1 MLEGPFH
8 ADCRGS
14 TGSTS
19 GPAGL
24 AARQS
29 GTMSHPPI
37 RFRLIPV
44 VVLAGL
50 LGSEP
55 IFSQLGGAPVE
66 ARVPFAPAPFV
77 SDGRT
82 RLAYELHITN
92 FYRNSGTLRLER
104 IEVFAAD
111 ETTPI
116 ARHEGADLAKIV
128 VHPHAIPPPSDPL
141 AIDAGLRA
149 VVYMWVTLPAGARA
163 PAALRHRLLLRTEKD
178 VEHVMDGVTVDV
190 RNTAAPVLGSPF
202 RDGTWLVA
210 NGPGNHRAHHWGG
223 LLAHNGRVTVPQR
236 FALDLI
242 GLDAAGKAVRG
253 DIKKSANTDW
263 IGYGTEVLAVADGV
277 VRDMQDGQP
286 DKVPLVAQPANSA
299 YRPGRRWQLR
309 DPGSRRQCL
318 CVLCALSAWQP
329 HGEKGRPGPSRSRT
343 GPTGQLWK
351 LERASSAFARRR
363 LVAPRNIGRIA
374 VRLSV
379 LRSTRRDHHRA
390 RARRGFQRPA
400 SRPRT

>member
-1 MLEGPFH
+1 
-8 ADCRGS
+8 
-14 TGSTS
+14 
-19 GPAGL
+19 
-24 AARQS
+24 
-29 GTMSHPPI
+29 MSHLPS
-37 RFRLIPV
+37 RSRLIPV

-104 IEVFAAD
+104 VEVFAAD
-111 ETTPI
+111 ETAPI
-116 ARHEGADLAKIV
+116 ARHEGADLANLV
-128 VHPHAIPPPSDPL
+128 VHPHATPPPSDPL
-141 AIDAGLRA
+141 AIAAGLRA
-149 VVYMWVTLPAGARA
+149 VVYMWVTLPPGERA

-190 RNTAAPVLGSPF
+190 RNAAPPVLGSPF

-242 GLDAAGKAVRG
+242 RLDADGKAVRG

-263 IGYGTEVLAVADGV
+263 VGYGTDVLAVADGV

-286 DKVPLVAQPANSA
+286 DKVPLAPNPPTAPTAQAAAGNYVILDLGGNVFVFYAHFQRGSLTVRKGDRIRRGHVLGRLGNS
-299 YRPGRRWQLR
+299 
-309 DPGSRRQCL
+309 GSTNAPHLHLHVGDSFLLETSEGLPFVFRSFE
-318 CVLCALSAWQP
+318 AL
-329 HGEKGRPGPSRSRT
+329 GETTMEHALGVD
-343 GPTGQLWK
+343 
-351 LERASSAFARRR
+351 SSARPAGA
-363 LVAPRNIGRIA
+363 APRQSEKELPLDGA
-374 VRLSV
+374 VIR
-379 LRSTRRDHHRA
+379 
-390 RARRGFQRPA
+390 FA
-400 SRPRT
+400 SRQ